1 VVIAAVTQLF
11 QKFAMDSGGLG
22 ERCISAGGVPR
33 VPKQKSYR
41 WRELAAGVVAAAMIF
56 ALCSCGTSPG
66 LTRLSS
72 IPPPKHIKQT
82 VFLPAS
88 TCQTCHPAQYAEWKT
103 SMHAYAQHSPVFI
116 AFNDYVLMASG
127 GSLGTF
133 CERCHTGIGTSF
145 GESAIEP
152 NSKRSAVAMEGVTCM
167 TCHSQHKN
175 FAEATGQIPV
185 PVPGDP
191 EPTIYGPYYGYD
203 EPGAP
208 SPSMRLIKSP
218 HKSRYSPLFTSAH
231 LCAACHDVL
240 TPDGF
245 RLEEAY
251 SEWKNGPY
259 ARRGIVCEDCHMGP
273 VPGKPTPHSQLAEG
287 YIVDH
292 TIFPNAPKRRISN
305 HSFTGPDYS
314 LLPAFGK
321 NALGLG
327 KKGFARLEQ
336 HLDMERETLL
346 RNAATIKVTHPDDV
360 KRGAVMQVAV
370 AVTNSGAGHNLPT
383 GFASERQVWLE
394 VVVTDGSGRQ
404 IFISGNYDKYL
415 DLRDYESKQVKDG
428 TVPVDSDLFNL
439 EADFVLTN
447 FLGTQ
452 SYGISTT
459 NRLLGPVPFI
469 TPPPNP
475 TFLQGFAFAGR
486 VFKEGIPPLKTKIAN
501 YNILVPYDATGPLKL
516 SVRLRYRNFP
526 GHFLRD
532 LGLARYVS
540 KLRIVDMNTYEGD
553 VRVIQ

>member
-1 VVIAAVTQLF
+1 MALA
-11 QKFAMDSGGLG
+11 LG
-22 ERCISAGGVPR
+22 
-33 VPKQKSYR
+33 
-41 WRELAAGVVAAAMIF
+41 
-56 ALCSCGTSPG
+56 SCGTTPG

-72 IPPPKHIKQT
+72 IPPPKHIKET

-88 TCQTCHPAQYAEWKT
+88 TCQTCHPDQYAEWRT
-103 SMHAYAQHSPVFI
+103 SMHAYAQHSPVFL
-116 AFNDYVLMASG
+116 AFNAYVLTGSG

-133 CERCHTGIGTSF
+133 CERCHTGIGVSS

-152 NSKRSAVAMEGVTCM
+152 NSKRSAVALESVTCM

-191 EPTIYGPYYGYD
+191 EPVIYGPYYGYD

-208 SPSMRLIKSP
+208 SDPSLRLIKSP

-231 LCAACHDVL
+231 LCGACHDVL

-273 VPGKPTPHSQLAEG
+273 VPGKPTRHSQLAEG

-292 TIFPNAPKRRISN
+292 GIFPTAPKRHISN
-305 HSFTGPDYS
+305 HRFTGPDYS
-314 LLPAFGK
+314 LLPDFGK
-321 NALGLG
+321 NDLGLG

-336 HLDMERETLL
+336 HLEAERETLL
-346 RNAATIKVTHPDDV
+346 RNAATMKVTHSDEV
-360 KRGAVMQVAV
+360 RRGSVMRVSV

-383 GFASERQVWLE
+383 GFASERQLWLE
-394 VVVTDGSGRQ
+394 VIVKDSAGRQ
-404 IFISGNYDKYL
+404 IYASGDFDQYR
-415 DLRDYESKQVKDG
+415 DLRDYESKAVKDG
-428 TVPVDSDLFNL
+428 TAPVDRDLFNL

-475 TFLQGFAFAGR
+475 TYLQGFAFAGR
-486 VFKEGIPPLKTKIAN
+486 VFKEGIPPLKTKTAN
-501 YNILVPYDATGPLKL
+501 YRIDVPQDASGPLKL

-532 LGLARYVS
+532 LGVGRYVA
-540 KLRIVDMNTYEGD
+540 KLRIVDLTTYEGE
-553 VRVIQ
+553 VPLTQ